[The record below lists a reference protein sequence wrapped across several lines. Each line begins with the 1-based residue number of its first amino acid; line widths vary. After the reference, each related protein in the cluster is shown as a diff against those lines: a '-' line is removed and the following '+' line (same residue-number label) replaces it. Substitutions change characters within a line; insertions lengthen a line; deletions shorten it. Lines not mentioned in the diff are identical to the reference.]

1 MGKTVESMR
10 YEIETN
16 NRECLLAKALRD
28 EMAKKWEESLIMA
41 HSTLVDRSSFNV
53 YWEEEIDQLAD
64 FQLQVI
70 SQYLQRW
77 RGRRAMYGTW
87 E

>member
-16 NRECLLAKALRD
+16 CKDCLLAQALRD
-28 EMAKKWEESLIMA
+28 EMAKKWEESLEMA
-41 HSTLVDRSSFNV
+41 NATNVDRSRFIV
-53 YWEEEIDQLAD
+53 YWAEEIDQLAD

-70 SQYLQRW
+70 RQYQSRW
-77 RGRRAMYGTW
+77 RTGMTMYGTW
-87 E
+87 Q